1 MIVKIIIMIMTNDG
15 DDDVQ
20 RSSGVGE
27 GSYARDGW
35 GADWLTPQTRVYDA
49 IAHKEY
55 DAIAHKVYD
64 AMPCKMHDVTPCKVY
79 DALPFNAKIRI
90 YHSLDGVYH

>member
-1 MIVKIIIMIMTNDG
+1 MIILTMMVKIIIMTMTNDG
-15 DDDVQ
+15 DDVQ

-49 IAHKEY
+49 MPYKVY
-55 DAIAHKVYD
+55 DAIAHKV
-64 AMPCKMHDVTPCKVY
+64 
-79 DALPFNAKIRI
+79 
-90 YHSLDGVYH
+90 

>member
-1 MIVKIIIMIMTNDG
+1 MMIVKIIIMTMTNDG

-49 IAHKEY
+49 MPYKVYDATVYRVY

-64 AMPCKMHDVTPCKVY
+64 AMPYKVHDVRWCKMVQ
-79 DALPFNAKIRI
+79 
-90 YHSLDGVYH
+90 DGAR